1 MSNHPF
7 PYHQP
12 ETNNQGGFEVPEGY
26 FDESQKQILA
36 RVNHGGF
43 EVPDAY
49 FNQNK
54 ERLLQHIKP
63 QPKQFRLNK
72 IWYAAAAVLLVAGG
86 IFFMMPSKQKNTSVA
101 LSDEE
106 IINYVSNQKI
116 NDLPIEAL
124 AIQEVNITDVT
135 TEDMID
141 GVDEETLLNEL

>member
-12 ETNNQGGFEVPEGY
+12 ETNKQEGFTVPEGY
-26 FDESQKQILA
+26 FEESQKQILA

-43 EVPDAY
+43 EVPDTY

-63 QPKQFRLNK
+63 QQKQFRLNK
-72 IWYAAAAVLLVAGG
+72 IWYAAAALLLTSG
-86 IFFMMPSKQKNTSVA
+86 IFFMMPSNQDNKPVA

-106 IINYVSNQKI
+106 IINYISTQKTT
-116 NDLPIEAL
+116 DLPIEAL
-124 AIQEVNITDVT
+124 AIQEVNNTDVT
-135 TEDMID
+135 IEEMID

>member
-12 ETNNQGGFEVPEGY
+12 KTNNQGGFTVPEGY
-26 FDESQKQILA
+26 FEESQKQILA
-36 RVNHGGF
+36 KVNHGGF

-49 FNQNK
+49 FDQNK
-54 ERLLQHIKP
+54 ERLLQQIKP
-63 QPKQFRLNK
+63 QPKQFKLNK
-72 IWYAAAAVLLVAGG
+72 IWYAAAAILLVAGG
-86 IFFMMPSKQKNTSVA
+86 IFFMIPLNQNNTPVA

-106 IINYVSNQKI
+106 IINYVLTQKI

-135 TEDMID
+135 TEEMID